1 MGKGRGRGGAKEG
14 KKKIITN
21 SLAKHKSRREFAIFF
36 SPPRRPRTPRS
47 MHALCDISRF
57 HRGMRK
63 RKGRTNV
70 QGRKRLQEPWQSS
83 CTCAYALRS
92 SRGKYSAMAPTL
104 GTMLPT
110 MGTISRRRG
119 EGTRARAHA
128 THGETY
134 QERKRDGDMRGGG
147 KRVGRPEVLY
157 TAFSPLSF
165 VISSF
170 PSRIVYSRA

>member
-1 MGKGRGRGGAKEG
+1 MERGRGRGRAKEG

-134 QERKRDGDMRGGG
+134 QERKRDGDMRGVENELDDP
-147 KRVGRPEVLY
+147 RSCTPHFLP
-157 TAFSPLSF
+157 FHL
-165 VISSF
+165 
-170 PSRIVYSRA
+170 